1 MEAGSVSSAR
11 FHPNST
17 EINFV
22 RRGLGGKEEG
32 RREKTAEEEPQGN
45 RLGMVSPLPHVGK

>member
-22 RRGLGGKEEG
+22 RRGLGGEEEG
-32 RREKTAEEEPQGN
+32 RWKEGRGSTAGN
-45 RLGMVSPLPHVGK
+45 RLGMVLPLPYAEK